1 MRFTSKSAYFLN
13 EKFESIRCQQWFST
27 PGNNP
32 ATLLTILV
40 LACLA
45 LIGNVS
51 VRLNQLDAWQSDE
64 TGTLMKNVPGFSTA
78 DAPQFPRH
86 AQSISAGETL
96 SSFNSIRLYPNFIEA
111 AENRDQDDGLSER
124 PLLSRLL
131 AFGSK
136 DDSVEQLLTFGNKL
150 ILFTSAI
157 TAIMIFLCFGAT
169 KYWLEGAV
177 AALGGGLSYAYLV
190 RSSIGRI
197 DTDQL
202 NLGLLYFVFGLIVFW
217 GQSRSWRVNIVWCLA
232 TCSGAMLF
240 MWWYPKPQ
248 LMLIATCSL
257 VWLLVCARKH
267 LAMNFAG
274 CIAFI
279 TLSGATVFNPF
290 TLNYAQE
297 NRSVAEFI
305 YENALETVSEAQAVS
320 LEQVLVLTTGS
331 VEMGV
336 VSLAG
341 LAIFAFRH
349 PVKAVALAPLL
360 CLGCSTLW

>member
-1 MRFTSKSAYFLN
+1 MRFASKSVNFLTQ
-13 EKFESIRCQQWFST
+13 KFESIRGQQWFST
-27 PGNNP
+27 PRKNP
-32 ATLLTILV
+32 ATLLTVLV

-64 TGTLMKNVPGFSTA
+64 TGTFMKNVPGFSTA
-78 DAPQFPRH
+78 DAPQFLRH

-157 TAIMIFLCFGAT
+157 TAITIFLCFGAT

-232 TCSGAMLF
+232 TSSGAMLF

-279 TLSGATVFNPF
+279 TLSGATIFNPF

-297 NRSVAEFI
+297 NRSVAKF
-305 YENALETVSEAQAVS
+305 YL
-320 LEQVLVLTTGS
+320 
-331 VEMGV
+331 
-336 VSLAG
+336 
-341 LAIFAFRH
+341 
-349 PVKAVALAPLL
+349 
-360 CLGCSTLW
+360 